1 MRGRVSGLL
10 LKILDRKRTKLKKAI
25 QSPLKKKGQISISKY
40 NTNEVR
46 DQILAVGESFSHE
59 QPNIFSVLSSYQS
72 CGHMIQQSSGNSYLN
87 LETGTL
93 IYVFL
98 LYSSLTHYPS
108 RLKVENISNQSDF
121 GSVKL

>member
-59 QPNIFSVLSSYQS
+59 QPNIFSVLSNQVAI
-72 CGHMIQQSSGNSYLN
+72 H
-87 LETGTL
+87 
-93 IYVFL
+93 
-98 LYSSLTHYPS
+98 
-108 RLKVENISNQSDF
+108 ISIWRREH
-121 GSVKL
+121 